1 MYLFKDIRFLI
12 KRLFFFTYVKVTNLW
27 KKWLT
32 LTNFKANLSIKKV
45 FLHHIFTDT
54 TSIFFSKQSIFPFFS
69 LFPRFVLMR
78 RITHLFIFILYLF
91 RFTYIPVALWF
102 ILAYKGLFGYYGLTT
117 NFPRLNFSIL
127 HHDFDLKTRIVVE
140 FSVQFTNFYILQNW
154 VSNSQIF
161 IY

>member
-1 MYLFKDIRFLI
+1 MQNEALKLMFFYITFLLI
-12 KRLFFFTYVKVTNLW
+12 LQAYFFQR
-27 KKWLT
+27 
-32 LTNFKANLSIKKV
+32 IQ
-45 FLHHIFTDT
+45 
-54 TSIFFSKQSIFPFFS
+54 FSP
-69 LFPRFVLMR
+69 FPRFVLMR

-161 IY
+161 IYINLTYFL

>member
-1 MYLFKDIRFLI
+1 MYLFKDIRKIFDQ
-12 KRLFFFTYVKVTNLW
+12 RLSFFTYVEVTSLW
-27 KKWLT
+27 KKVINSY
-32 LTNFKANLSIKKV
+32 NFLIQNEALKNV
-45 FLHHIFTDT
+45 FTSHFYWYYKHIF
-54 TSIFFSKQSIFPFFS
+54 FKEFNFP